1 MFKKII
7 APTDGSENAHKALS
21 FARGMLEKGNAQQL
35 VVVHV
40 IPRLTDE
47 KNRGSELQHR
57 AQQLSNLEGEKVMEK
72 ERAMFKNLPQV
83 EFVTLR
89 GNPSEEIVKYTQDKQ
104 FDLIV
109 IGRQG
114 VSKVVEFFIGS
125 TTNEVVRTSTV
136 PVLTV

>member
-1 MFKKII
+1 MFKKIL

-21 FARGMLEKGNAQQL
+21 YARGMLEKGNSQKL

-40 IPRLTDE
+40 IPKLTDDE
-47 KNRGSELQHR
+47 GRGSELQQR
-57 AQQLSNLEGEKVMEK
+57 AQKLASLEGEDLVVKEK
-72 ERAMFKNLPQV
+72 ARFKDLPQV

-89 GNPSEEIVKYTQDKQ
+89 GIPHEEIVRYAKDNK

-125 TTNEVVRTSTV
+125 TTNEVIRNSTV